1 MHFFKIPIFISLLF
15 ISCNKNSATKNTLLF
30 HSGKFCHAVST
41 ADSLMNQQIS
51 DSIKKLIHEIGLS
64 EFFIS
69 KEFCYKKEF
78 SKFIRLTIDSSY
90 RCFLFVT
97 DGGSG
102 GQTVQVYDKIS
113 GKYQITNDFFAFF
126 EKIPGTI
133 TKNYYDI
140 NLAFRDYDR
149 GMVNILFT
157 WNGKKYIQSKI
168 LSVNYF
174 PLDLLIACGITDKN
188 KLTTEYP
195 FVGEKTGFEKG
206 IYGYL
211 HLDTIKNENGK
222 LLLSLKASANFN
234 YGIDN
239 EWKVKFENGR
249 YTRL

>member
-1 MHFFKIPIFISLLF
+1 MQSTSPLRPAGIINPIQIAKSETEKLV
-15 ISCNKNSATKNTLLF
+15 C
-30 HSGKFCHAVST
+30 
-41 ADSLMNQQIS
+41 DSV
-51 DSIKKLIHEIGLS
+51 KKLINEIGLC
-64 EFFIS
+64 EYFIS
-69 KEFCYKKEF
+69 QDFCYKKEF
-78 SKFIRLTIDSSY
+78 SKFIRLTTDSSY
-90 RCFLFVT
+90 QCFLFVT

-102 GQTVQVYDKIS
+102 GQTVHVYKKIA
-113 GKYQITNDFFAFF
+113 GKYQKINDFFAFF
-126 EKIPGTI
+126 EKIPGT
-133 TKNYYDI
+133 TTMNYYDI

-195 FVGEKTGFEKG
+195 FVGEKAGFEKG

-211 HLDTIKNENGK
+211 HLDTLKNESGT
-222 LLLSLKASANFN
+222 LLLSLKASANYN

-239 EWKVKFENGR
+239 EWKVKFENGKYR
-249 YTRL
+249 KL